1 MCKTQ
6 HPTELSSITFFPL
19 QKDQDPAGPYSREEL
34 ALAASLR
41 DGLLQD
47 YVAREQE
54 REGKRKAE
62 ATEMAGKGSGSP
74 SPAVLLGLGNQAHHW
89 RGFLRVSAPAYL
101 VRSLCASMMRRARAV
116 RSE

>member
-1 MCKTQ
+1 M
-6 HPTELSSITFFPL
+6 
-19 QKDQDPAGPYSREEL
+19 QKEQDPAGPYSRAEL
-34 ALAASLR
+34 ALAADLR
-41 DGLLQD
+41 DGLLRD

-54 REGKRKAE
+54 RQGKRKAE
-62 ATEMAGKGSGSP
+62 ATEMAAGKGSGSP
-74 SPAVLLGLGNQAHHW
+74 SPAVLLGLGNQAQHW